1 MRTNLTRLPNL
12 SFLLFFLLT
21 FFTESFTINKHNG
34 MNSNNNVMEYNEKQK
49 LVLKWIESGCDYLQ
63 GTMLYGQFGKNIF
76 LKADFHSKQRKY
88 ATKIIY
94 ELCKSVGLDYAQ
106 LQKDNLIPNL
116 KATEPGNESTQEI
129 KNLVQSSTDGKI
141 KEIDL
146 DEPIGIDEDQKQS
159 IQIPETDQKIETD
172 QTTSNAPTID
182 SITADMPE
190 SLSVTNIAE
199 YPPIIRRIIAE
210 YAETFQERSKTHRI
224 LTEMPQGNSQALKTK
239 RAEIFDLVKS
249 FTIRLEYLFKIRQQ
263 FEQNGELPIE
273 DEVWPKPQEL
283 QETTLT
289 DDPEELRKMKKNQ
302 QSANTKDQNMLDYQT
317 MIKGDEKK
325 TMPSGPKRTRIENR
339 IKGRLKFIQEIDLKL
354 VSLNAN

>member
-1 MRTNLTRLPNL
+1 
-12 SFLLFFLLT
+12 
-21 FFTESFTINKHNG
+21 
-34 MNSNNNVMEYNEKQK
+34 MNSENNVTEYNEKQQ
-49 LVLKWIESGCDYLQ
+49 LVLQWIESGCDYLQ

-76 LKADFHSKQRKY
+76 LRTDFHSKQRKY
-88 ATKIIY
+88 STKIIY

-106 LQKDNLIPNL
+106 LKTDKLIPII
-116 KATEPGNESTQEI
+116 NESSPVQTPISTLVQEI
-129 KNLVQSSTDGKI
+129 VINPDQ
-141 KEIDL
+141 
-146 DEPIGIDEDQKQS
+146 PED
-159 IQIPETDQKIETD
+159 IPALAEIPE
-172 QTTSNAPTID
+172 A
-182 SITADMPE
+182 
-190 SLSVTNIAE
+190 LSATNIEE
-199 YPPIIRRIIAE
+199 YPPIIRRIISE

-239 RAEIFDLVKS
+239 RAEIFDLVKA

-263 FEQNGELPIE
+263 FEQNGELPLE
-273 DEVWPKPQEL
+273 DDVWPKPQEM

-302 QSANTKDQNMLDYQT
+302 QTANTKDQNMLDFQS
-317 MIKGDEKK
+317 MVKADEKK

>member
-1 MRTNLTRLPNL
+1 M
-12 SFLLFFLLT
+12 SS
-21 FFTESFTINKHNG
+21 E
-34 MNSNNNVMEYNEKQK
+34 NSVIEFNEKQQ
-49 LVLKWIESGCDYLQ
+49 LVLQWIDSGCDYFQ

-76 LKADFHSKQRKY
+76 LRTDFHSKQRKY

-106 LQKDNLIPNL
+106 LQKDNLIPVIQ
-116 KATEPGNESTQEI
+116 ESP
-129 KNLVQSSTDGKI
+129 I
-141 KEIDL
+141 KELPSTASCSVIIAQINTPVS
-146 DEPIGIDEDQKQS
+146 EPAE
-159 IQIPETDQKIETD
+159 
-172 QTTSNAPTID
+172 
-182 SITADMPE
+182 DMPE
-190 SLSVTNIAE
+190 ALSSTNIAE

-239 RAEIFDLVKS
+239 RSEIFDLVKS
-249 FTIRLEYLFKIRQQ
+249 FTIRLEYLFNIRQQ
-263 FEQNGELPIE
+263 FEQNGELPLE

-302 QSANTKDQNMLDYQT
+302 QTANTKDQNMLDYQT
-317 MIKGDEKK
+317 MVKGDEKK
-325 TMPSGPKRTRIENR
+325 TMPTGPKRTRIENR

>member
-1 MRTNLTRLPNL
+1 
-12 SFLLFFLLT
+12 
-21 FFTESFTINKHNG
+21 
-34 MNSNNNVMEYNEKQK
+34 MNSENNVMEYNEKQQ
-49 LVLKWIESGCDYLQ
+49 LVLQWIESGCDYLQ

-76 LKADFHSKQRKY
+76 LKADFHGKQRKY

-106 LQKDNLIPNL
+106 LQKDNLIP
-116 KATEPGNESTQEI
+116 I
-129 KNLVQSSTDGKI
+129 I
-141 KEIDL
+141 KESPIKKL
-146 DEPIGIDEDQKQS
+146 LSTASKGQPSSEIEGSVSIVPINTTVSEPVE
-159 IQIPETDQKIETD
+159 
-172 QTTSNAPTID
+172 
-182 SITADMPE
+182 DMPE
-190 SLSVTNIAE
+190 SLTATNITE

-263 FEQNGELPIE
+263 FEQNCELPLE
-273 DEVWPKPQEL
+273 DEVWPKPQEF
-283 QETTLT
+283 QETTLS
-289 DDPEELRKMKKNQ
+289 DDTEELRKMKKNQ
-302 QSANTKDQNMLDYQT
+302 QTANTKDQNMLDYQT

-325 TMPSGPKRTRIENR
+325 PMPSGPKRTRIENR

>member
-1 MRTNLTRLPNL
+1 
-12 SFLLFFLLT
+12 
-21 FFTESFTINKHNG
+21 
-34 MNSNNNVMEYNEKQK
+34 
-49 LVLKWIESGCDYLQ
+49 
-63 GTMLYGQFGKNIF
+63 
-76 LKADFHSKQRKY
+76 
-88 ATKIIY
+88 
-94 ELCKSVGLDYAQ
+94 CKSVGLDYAQ
-106 LQKDNLIPNL
+106 LQKENLIPII
-116 KATEPGNESTQEI
+116 KESGPAQTPITEPIHKAIIAE
-129 KNLVQSSTDGKI
+129 
-141 KEIDL
+141 DL
-146 DEPIGIDEDQKQS
+146 PIE
-159 IQIPETDQKIETD
+159 
-172 QTTSNAPTID
+172 
-182 SITADMPE
+182 ITALAEMPE
-190 SLSVTNIAE
+190 ALSATNIVE

-239 RAEIFDLVKS
+239 RAEIFDLVKA

-263 FEQNGELPIE
+263 FEQNGELPLE

-302 QSANTKDQNMLDYQT
+302 QTANTKDQNMLDYQT
-317 MIKGDEKK
+317 MVKADEKK

>member
-1 MRTNLTRLPNL
+1 M
-12 SFLLFFLLT
+12 
-21 FFTESFTINKHNG
+21 
-34 MNSNNNVMEYNEKQK
+34 MENNEKQK
-49 LVLKWIESGCDYLQ
+49 LVLQWIESGCDYLQ

-76 LKADFHSKQRKY
+76 LRTDFHSKQRKY

-94 ELCKSVGLDYAQ
+94 ELCKSVGMDYAQ
-106 LQKDNLIPNL
+106 LQKNNMIPDLNAA
-116 KATEPGNESTQEI
+116 KSGNESNLEI
-129 KNLVQSSTDGKI
+129 KDIGLNSSDVQLEEIEITEPNGANLENKQISNGLKADQ
-141 KEIDL
+141 IDNVP
-146 DEPIGIDEDQKQS
+146 PIVENVLV
-159 IQIPETDQKIETD
+159 E
-172 QTTSNAPTID
+172 
-182 SITADMPE
+182 MPE
-190 SLSVTNIAE
+190 ALSATNIAE

-263 FEQNGELPIE
+263 FEQNGELPLE
-273 DEVWPKPQEL
+273 DEVWPKPQEM
-283 QETTLT
+283 QETTLSE
-289 DDPEELRKMKKNQ
+289 DPEELRKMKKNQ
-302 QSANTKDQNMLDYQT
+302 QTANTKDQNMLDFQT
-317 MIKGDEKK
+317 MVKGDEKK

>member
-1 MRTNLTRLPNL
+1 MSR
-12 SFLLFFLLT
+12 
-21 FFTESFTINKHNG
+21 ENK
-34 MNSNNNVMEYNEKQK
+34 VMEYNEKQQI
-49 LVLKWIESGCDYLQ
+49 VLQWVESGCDYLQ

-94 ELCKSVGLDYAQ
+94 ELCKSVGLDYAKM
-106 LQKDNLIPNL
+106 QKENLIPDL
-116 KATEPGNESTQEI
+116 KATEPGNESIQEI
-129 KNLVQSSTDGKI
+129 KNLVQNSTDGKI
-141 KEIDL
+141 EKIDL
-146 DEPIGIDEDQKQS
+146 EHPIGIDEANKQT
-159 IQIPETDQKIETD
+159 IQISDVDQKIETD
-172 QTTSNAPTID
+172 QTSQNTPSFD
-182 SITADMPE
+182 STTAEMPE
-190 SLSVTNIAE
+190 ALSATNIGE

-239 RAEIFDLVKS
+239 RAEIFDLVKA
-249 FTIRLEYLFKIRQQ
+249 FTNRLEYLFKIRQQ
-263 FEQNGELPIE
+263 FEQIGEIPLE
-273 DEVWPKPQEL
+273 DEVWPKPKEL
-283 QETTLT
+283 PETTLS

>member
-1 MRTNLTRLPNL
+1 
-12 SFLLFFLLT
+12 
-21 FFTESFTINKHNG
+21 
-34 MNSNNNVMEYNEKQK
+34 MEYNEKQQ
-49 LVLKWIESGCDYLQ
+49 LVLQWIGSGCDYLQ

-76 LKADFHSKQRKY
+76 LRTDFHSKQRKY

-106 LQKDNLIPNL
+106 LQKDNLIPIL
-116 KATEPGNESTQEI
+116 KES
-129 KNLVQSSTDGKI
+129 VPVKI
-141 KEIDL
+141 SFSEQVLKEVIPPVSPL
-146 DEPIGIDEDQKQS
+146 D
-159 IQIPETDQKIETD
+159 IPALAE
-172 QTTSNAPTID
+172 
-182 SITADMPE
+182 MPE
-190 SLSVTNIAE
+190 ALSATSIAE

-263 FEQNGELPIE
+263 FEQNGELPLE
-273 DEVWPKPQEL
+273 DEVWPKAQEL
-283 QETTLT
+283 PETTLS

-302 QSANTKDQNMLDYQT
+302 QTANTKDQNMLDYQT
-317 MIKGDEKK
+317 MVKGDEKK

>member
-1 MRTNLTRLPNL
+1 M
-12 SFLLFFLLT
+12 SS
-21 FFTESFTINKHNG
+21 ENK
-34 MNSNNNVMEYNEKQK
+34 VIEYNEKQQ
-49 LVLKWIESGCDYLQ
+49 LVLDWIESGCDYLQ

-76 LKADFHSKQRKY
+76 LRTDFHSKQRKY

-106 LQKDNLIPNL
+106 LQKDNLIPTIR
-116 KATEPGNESTQEI
+116 K
-129 KNLVQSSTDGKI
+129 SS
-141 KEIDL
+141 
-146 DEPIGIDEDQKQS
+146 PAQKQAYEPVHKAVTS
-159 IQIPETDQKIETD
+159 SDPSADIPALAE
-172 QTTSNAPTID
+172 
-182 SITADMPE
+182 MPE
-190 SLSVTNIAE
+190 ALSSTNIAE

-239 RAEIFDLVKS
+239 RGEIFDLVKA
-249 FTIRLEYLFKIRQQ
+249 FTIRLEYLFKTRNQ
-263 FEQNGELPIE
+263 FELNGELPIE
-273 DEVWPKPQEL
+273 DEVWPKPKEL
-283 QETTLT
+283 PETTLS

-302 QSANTKDQNMLDYQT
+302 QTANTKDQNMLDYQT
-317 MIKGDEKK
+317 IIKGDEKK

>member
-1 MRTNLTRLPNL
+1 M
-12 SFLLFFLLT
+12 
-21 FFTESFTINKHNG
+21 
-34 MNSNNNVMEYNEKQK
+34 MEYNEKQQ
-49 LVLKWIESGCDYLQ
+49 LVLQWIESGCDYLQ

-76 LKADFHSKQRKY
+76 LRTDFHSKQRKY

-106 LQKDNLIPNL
+106 LQKDNLIPII
-116 KATEPGNESTQEI
+116 NESSPMQTP
-129 KNLVQSSTDGKI
+129 LS
-141 KEIDL
+141 
-146 DEPIGIDEDQKQS
+146 EPIHKVV
-159 IQIPETDQKIETD
+159 IPADPPLEMP
-172 QTTSNAPTID
+172 ALG
-182 SITADMPE
+182 DMPE
-190 SLSVTNIAE
+190 ALTSTNIAE
-199 YPPIIRRIIAE
+199 YPAIIRGIIAE

-263 FEQNGELPIE
+263 FELNGELPTE
-273 DEVWPKPQEL
+273 DEVWPKPKEL
-283 QETTLT
+283 PETTLS

-302 QSANTKDQNMLDYQT
+302 QTANTKDQNMLDYQT

>member
-1 MRTNLTRLPNL
+1 M
-12 SFLLFFLLT
+12 SS
-21 FFTESFTINKHNG
+21 E
-34 MNSNNNVMEYNEKQK
+34 NNAMEYNEKQR
-49 LVLKWIESGCDYLQ
+49 LVLQWIESGCEYLQ

-76 LKADFHSKQRKY
+76 LKADFHGKHRKY

-106 LQKDNLIPNL
+106 LQKENLIPVFNASKL
-116 KATEPGNESTQEI
+116 GNKSTLEVKDSALNTPDEQAEEI
-129 KNLVQSSTDGKI
+129 VPNGS
-141 KEIDL
+141 
-146 DEPIGIDEDQKQS
+146 IGEGEGQKQP
-159 IQIPETDQKIETD
+159 IQAQEAD
-172 QTTSNAPTID
+172 QTKSGSPIIINAPVPGLLVSEFVED
-182 SITADMPE
+182 VDDMPE
-190 SLSVTNIAE
+190 VLSTTNRTE

-224 LTEMPQGNSQALKTK
+224 LTEMPQGNSQTLKTK
-239 RAEIFDLVKS
+239 RAEIFDLVKA

-263 FEQNGELPIE
+263 FELNGEIPLE
-273 DEVWPKPQEL
+273 EEVWPKPKEL
-283 QETTLT
+283 METILS

-302 QSANTKDQNMLDYQT
+302 QTANTKDQNMLDYQS
-317 MIKGDEKK
+317 MVKGDEKK

>member
-1 MRTNLTRLPNL
+1 M
-12 SFLLFFLLT
+12 SS
-21 FFTESFTINKHNG
+21 E
-34 MNSNNNVMEYNEKQK
+34 NNMMEYNEKQQ
-49 LVLKWIESGCDYLQ
+49 LVLEWIESGCDYLQ

-76 LKADFHSKQRKY
+76 LRTDFHSKQRKY

-106 LQKDNLIPNL
+106 LQKNNLIPVIQESSPMQKSL
-116 KATEPGNESTQEI
+116 TEPVHKVVITPYPPA
-129 KNLVQSSTDGKI
+129 D
-141 KEIDL
+141 
-146 DEPIGIDEDQKQS
+146 
-159 IQIPETDQKIETD
+159 IPTLAE
-172 QTTSNAPTID
+172 
-182 SITADMPE
+182 MPE
-190 SLSVTNIAE
+190 ALSATNIAE
-199 YPPIIRRIIAE
+199 YPPIIRRIISE

-239 RAEIFDLVKS
+239 RAEIFDLVKA

-263 FEQNGELPIE
+263 FELNEEIPSE
-273 DEVWPKPQEL
+273 DEVWPKPKEL
-283 QETTLT
+283 PETTLS

-302 QSANTKDQNMLDYQT
+302 QTANTKDQNMLDFQS
-317 MIKGDEKK
+317 MVKGDEKK